1 MSNLCQ
7 PQGVTLAIA
16 LAVAMPFY
24 PIEFKEDG
32 QTTIPN
38 LVNIDGTGHSGTALL
53 VVNDG
58 LLRTHQD
65 SMVFS
70 VDNTGGAELAL
81 NIHIAKQPIV
91 DIAKAIAGPANA
103 DLANYFIAIYP
114 LTIKADEK
122 RHLELRLVNSQYVLS
137 DLSFNSPALLVSNTL
152 PEPPISG
159 GQSQ

>member
-16 LAVAMPFY
+16 LAMALPFY

-38 LVNIDGTGHSGTALL
+38 LVNIDGTLHSGTAEL

-65 SMVFS
+65 SMVFA
-70 VDNTGGAELAL
+70 VDNTGDAELTL

-91 DIAKAIAGPANA
+91 DITKANA
-103 DLANYFIAIYP
+103 DKANYFIASYP
-114 LTIKADEK
+114 LTVKADEK
-122 RHLELRLVNSQYVLS
+122 RHLELRLVNGQYVLS
-137 DLSFNSPALLVSNTL
+137 DRVLDL
-152 PEPPISG
+152 PTV
-159 GQSQ
+159 

>member
-24 PIEFKEDG
+24 RIEFKEDG

-38 LVNIDGTGHSGTALL
+38 LVNIDGTGHSGTAEL

-65 SMVFS
+65 SMIFA
-70 VDNTGGAELAL
+70 VDNTGGSDLAL
-81 NIHIAKQPIV
+81 TIHVAKQPIT
-91 DIAKAIAGPANA
+91 DIAVANA
-103 DLANYFIAIYP
+103 DKANYFIASYP
-114 LTIKADEK
+114 LTIKAGEK
-122 RHLELRLVNSQYVLS
+122 RHLELRLINGQYVLS
-137 DLSFNSPALLVSNTL
+137 DRGLDL
-152 PEPPISG
+152 PTV
-159 GQSQ
+159 

>member
-7 PQGVTLAIA
+7 PQGVILAIA

-24 PIEFKEDG
+24 PIEFEEDG

-38 LVNIDGTGHSGTALL
+38 LVNIDGTGHSGNAEL

-65 SMVFS
+65 SMVFA
-70 VDNTGGAELAL
+70 VDNSGGEELAL

-91 DIAKAIAGPANA
+91 DIDKAY
-103 DLANYFIAIYP
+103 DHTANYFIASYP
-114 LTIKADEK
+114 LTIKAGEI
-122 RHLELRLVNSQYVLS
+122 RHLELRLVNGQYVLS
-137 DLSFNSPALLVSNTL
+137 DLSLNSPALTESN
-152 PEPPISG
+152 PK
-159 GQSQ
+159 

>member
-38 LVNIDGTGHSGTALL
+38 LVNIDGTGHSGNAEL

-65 SMVFS
+65 SMVFA
-70 VDNTGGAELAL
+70 VDNTGGSDLAL
-81 NIHIAKQPIV
+81 TIHVAKQPIT
-91 DIAKAIAGPANA
+91 DIAVANA
-103 DLANYFIAIYP
+103 DKANYFIASYP

-122 RHLELRLVNSQYVLS
+122 RHLELRLVNGQYVLS
-137 DLSFNSPALLVSNTL
+137 DRGLDL
-152 PEPPISG
+152 PTV
-159 GQSQ
+159 

>member
-7 PQGVTLAIA
+7 PQGVILAVA

-38 LVNIDGTGHSGTALL
+38 LVNIDGTGHSGNAEL

-65 SMVFS
+65 SMVFA
-70 VDNTGGAELAL
+70 VDNTGDAELTL

-91 DIAKAIAGPANA
+91 DITKANA
-103 DLANYFIAIYP
+103 DKANYFIASYP
-114 LTIKADEK
+114 LTVKADEK
-122 RHLELRLVNSQYVLS
+122 RHLELRLVNGQYVLS
-137 DLSFNSPALLVSNTL
+137 DRVLDL
-152 PEPPISG
+152 PTV
-159 GQSQ
+159 

>member
-38 LVNIDGTGHSGTALL
+38 LVNIDGTGHSGNAAL

-65 SMVFS
+65 SMVFA
-70 VDNTGGAELAL
+70 VDNTGGEELAL

-91 DIAKAIAGPANA
+91 DIAKASADPANA
-103 DLANYFIAIYP
+103 DLANYFIASYP
-114 LTIKADEK
+114 LTIKANEK
-122 RHLELRLVNSQYVLS
+122 RHLELRLVNGQYVLS
-137 DLSFNSPALLVSNTL
+137 DRVLDL
-152 PEPPISG
+152 PTV
-159 GQSQ
+159 

>member
-7 PQGVTLAIA
+7 PQGVILAIA

-38 LVNIDGTGHSGTALL
+38 LVNIDGTGHSGNAEL

-65 SMVFS
+65 SMVFA
-70 VDNTGGAELAL
+70 VDNTGDAELTL

-91 DIAKAIAGPANA
+91 DITKANA
-103 DLANYFIAIYP
+103 DKANYFIASYP
-114 LTIKADEK
+114 LTVKADEK
-122 RHLELRLVNSQYVLS
+122 RHLELRLVNGQYVLS
-137 DLSFNSPALLVSNTL
+137 DRDLGL
-152 PEPPISG
+152 PTV
-159 GQSQ
+159 

>member
-7 PQGVTLAIA
+7 PQGVILAIA

-38 LVNIDGTGHSGTALL
+38 LVNIDGTGHSGTAEL

-65 SMVFS
+65 SMIFA
-70 VDNTGGAELAL
+70 VDNTGDAELTL
-81 NIHIAKQPIV
+81 IIHIAKQPIV
-91 DIAKAIAGPANA
+91 DIAKANA
-103 DLANYFIAIYP
+103 DKANYFIASYP
-114 LTIKADEK
+114 LTVKADEK
-122 RHLELRLVNSQYVLS
+122 RHLELRLVNGQYVLS
-137 DLSFNSPALLVSNTL
+137 DRVLDL
-152 PEPPISG
+152 PTV
-159 GQSQ
+159 

>member
-38 LVNIDGTGHSGTALL
+38 LVNIDGTGHSGNAEL

-65 SMVFS
+65 SMVFA
-70 VDNTGGAELAL
+70 VDNTGGSDLAL
-81 NIHIAKQPIV
+81 TIHVAKQPIT
-91 DIAKAIAGPANA
+91 DIAVANA
-103 DLANYFIAIYP
+103 DKANYFIASYP
-114 LTIKADEK
+114 ITIKADEK
-122 RHLELRLVNSQYVLS
+122 RHLELRLVNGQYVLS
-137 DLSFNSPALLVSNTL
+137 DRGLDL
-152 PEPPISG
+152 PTV
-159 GQSQ
+159 

>member
-7 PQGVTLAIA
+7 PQGVILAIA

-38 LVNIDGTGHSGTALL
+38 LVNIDGTGHSGTAEL

-65 SMVFS
+65 SMIFA
-70 VDNTGGAELAL
+70 VDNTGDAELAL

-91 DIAKAIAGPANA
+91 DIAKANA
-103 DLANYFIAIYP
+103 DKANYFIGSYP

-122 RHLELRLVNSQYVLS
+122 RHLELRLVNGQYVLS
-137 DLSFNSPALLVSNTL
+137 DLSLNSPALTESNL
-152 PEPPISG
+152 PL
-159 GQSQ
+159 

>member
-38 LVNIDGTGHSGTALL
+38 LVNIDGTGHSGNAEL

-58 LLRTHQD
+58 LLRTNHD
-65 SMVFS
+65 SMVFA
-70 VDNTGGAELAL
+70 VDNTGDAELAL

-91 DIAKAIAGPANA
+91 DIAKANA
-103 DLANYFIAIYP
+103 DKANYFIASYP
-114 LTIKADEK
+114 LIIKAGEK
-122 RHLELRLVNSQYVLS
+122 YHLELRLVNGQYVLS
-137 DLSFNSPALLVSNTL
+137 DLSLNSPALTESNPDTDL
-152 PEPPISG
+152 LAVYTAAKV
-159 GQSQ
+159 

>member
-7 PQGVTLAIA
+7 PQGVILAIA

-38 LVNIDGTGHSGTALL
+38 LVNIDGTGHSGTAEL

-65 SMVFS
+65 SMVFA
-70 VDNTGGAELAL
+70 VDNTGDAELTL

-91 DIAKAIAGPANA
+91 DITKANA
-103 DLANYFIAIYP
+103 DKANYFIASYP
-114 LTIKADEK
+114 LTVKADEK
-122 RHLELRLVNSQYVLS
+122 RHLELRLVNGQYVLS
-137 DLSFNSPALLVSNTL
+137 DRGLYL
-152 PEPPISG
+152 PTV
-159 GQSQ
+159 

>member
-7 PQGVTLAIA
+7 PQGVILAVA

-38 LVNIDGTGHSGTALL
+38 LVNIDGTGHSGNAEL

-65 SMVFS
+65 SMVFA
-70 VDNTGGAELAL
+70 VDNTGDAELTL

-91 DIAKAIAGPANA
+91 DITKANA
-103 DLANYFIAIYP
+103 DKANYFIASYP
-114 LTIKADEK
+114 LTVKADEK
-122 RHLELRLVNSQYVLS
+122 RHLDLRLVNGQYVLS
-137 DLSFNSPALLVSNTL
+137 DRVLDL
-152 PEPPISG
+152 PTV
-159 GQSQ
+159 

>member
-38 LVNIDGTGHSGTALL
+38 LVNIDGTGHSGTAEL

-58 LLRTHQD
+58 LLHTHQD
-65 SMVFS
+65 SMVFA
-70 VDNTGGAELAL
+70 VDNTGDAELTL

-91 DIAKAIAGPANA
+91 DIDKAY
-103 DLANYFIAIYP
+103 DDTANYFIASYLLI
-114 LTIKADEK
+114 IKANEK
-122 RHLELRLVNSQYVLS
+122 RHLELRLVNGQYALS
-137 DLSFNSPALLVSNTL
+137 DRGLAYQPFNQLT
-152 PEPPISG
+152 
-159 GQSQ
+159 

>member
-7 PQGVTLAIA
+7 PQGVILAIA

-38 LVNIDGTGHSGTALL
+38 LVNIDGTGHSGTAEL

-65 SMVFS
+65 SMIFA
-70 VDNTGGAELAL
+70 VDNTGDAELTL
-81 NIHIAKQPIV
+81 VIHIAKQPIV
-91 DIAKAIAGPANA
+91 DIIKTSADPANY
-103 DLANYFIAIYP
+103 LIASYP

-122 RHLELRLVNSQYVLS
+122 RHLELRLINGQYVLS
-137 DLSFNSPALLVSNTL
+137 DLSLNSTALTESNFPL
-152 PEPPISG
+152 
-159 GQSQ
+159 

>member
-38 LVNIDGTGHSGTALL
+38 LVNIDGTGHSGTAEL

-65 SMVFS
+65 SMVFA

-81 NIHIAKQPIV
+81 HIHIAKQPIV
-91 DIAKAIAGPANA
+91 DIDKAY
-103 DLANYFIAIYP
+103 DDKANYFIATYP
-114 LTIKADEK
+114 LIIKANEK
-122 RHLELRLVNSQYVLS
+122 RHFELRLVNGQYVLS
-137 DLSFNSPALLVSNTL
+137 DLSLNSTALT
-152 PEPPISG
+152 
-159 GQSQ
+159 QSVPL

>member
-7 PQGVTLAIA
+7 PQGVILAIA

-24 PIEFKEDG
+24 PIEFKEDE

-38 LVNIDGTGHSGTALL
+38 LVNIDGTGHSGNAEL

-65 SMVFS
+65 SMVFA
-70 VDNTGGAELAL
+70 VDNTGDAELTL

-91 DIAKAIAGPANA
+91 DITKANA
-103 DLANYFIAIYP
+103 DKANYFIASYP
-114 LTIKADEK
+114 LTVKADEK
-122 RHLELRLVNSQYVLS
+122 RHLELRLVNGQYVLS
-137 DLSFNSPALLVSNTL
+137 DRVLDL
-152 PEPPISG
+152 PTV
-159 GQSQ
+159 

>member
-24 PIEFKEDG
+24 RIEFKEDG

-38 LVNIDGTGHSGTALL
+38 LVNIDGTGHSGTVEL

-65 SMVFS
+65 SMVFA
-70 VDNTGGAELAL
+70 VDNSGDAELAL

-91 DIAKAIAGPANA
+91 DIAVANA
-103 DLANYFIAIYP
+103 AKADYFITSYP

-122 RHLELRLVNSQYVLS
+122 RHLELRLINGQYVLS
-137 DLSFNSPALLVSNTL
+137 DRGLDL
-152 PEPPISG
+152 PTV
-159 GQSQ
+159 

>member
-7 PQGVTLAIA
+7 PQGVILAVA

-38 LVNIDGTGHSGTALL
+38 LVNIDGTGHSGTAEL

-65 SMVFS
+65 SMVFA
-70 VDNTGGAELAL
+70 VDNTGDAELTL
-81 NIHIAKQPIV
+81 NFHIAKQPIV
-91 DIAKAIAGPANA
+91 DIAKANA
-103 DLANYFIAIYP
+103 DKANYFIASYP
-114 LTIKADEK
+114 LIIKANEK
-122 RHLELRLVNSQYVLS
+122 RHLELRLVNGQYVLS
-137 DLSFNSPALLVSNTL
+137 DRGLALPT
-152 PEPPISG
+152 I
-159 GQSQ
+159 

>member
-38 LVNIDGTGHSGTALL
+38 LVNIDGTGHSGTAEL

-65 SMVFS
+65 SMIFA
-70 VDNTGGAELAL
+70 VDNTGGSDLAL
-81 NIHIAKQPIV
+81 TIHVAKQPIT
-91 DIAKAIAGPANA
+91 DIAVANA
-103 DLANYFIAIYP
+103 DKANYFIASYP
-114 LTIKADEK
+114 LTIKAGEK
-122 RHLELRLVNSQYVLS
+122 RHLELRLINGQYVLS
-137 DLSFNSPALLVSNTL
+137 DRGLDL
-152 PEPPISG
+152 PTV
-159 GQSQ
+159 

>member
-38 LVNIDGTGHSGTALL
+38 LVNIDGTGHSGTAEL

-65 SMVFS
+65 SMVFA

-91 DIAKAIAGPANA
+91 DIAVANA
-103 DLANYFIAIYP
+103 AKADYFITSYP

-122 RHLELRLVNSQYVLS
+122 RHLELRLINGQYVLS
-137 DLSFNSPALLVSNTL
+137 DRGLDL
-152 PEPPISG
+152 PTV
-159 GQSQ
+159 

>member
-38 LVNIDGTGHSGTALL
+38 LVNIDGTGHSGNAEL

-65 SMVFS
+65 SMVFA
-70 VDNTGGAELAL
+70 VDNTGGSDLAL
-81 NIHIAKQPIV
+81 TIHVAKQPIT
-91 DIAKAIAGPANA
+91 DIAVANA
-103 DLANYFIAIYP
+103 AKAYYFITSYP

-122 RHLELRLVNSQYVLS
+122 RHLELRLINGQYVLS
-137 DLSFNSPALLVSNTL
+137 DRVLDL
-152 PEPPISG
+152 PTV
-159 GQSQ
+159 

>member
-7 PQGVTLAIA
+7 PQGVILAVA

-38 LVNIDGTGHSGTALL
+38 LVNIDGTGHSGTAEL

-65 SMVFS
+65 SMVFA
-70 VDNTGGAELAL
+70 VDNTGDAELTL

-91 DIAKAIAGPANA
+91 DITKANA
-103 DLANYFIAIYP
+103 DKANYFIASYP
-114 LTIKADEK
+114 LTVKADEK
-122 RHLELRLVNSQYVLS
+122 RHLELRLVNGQYVLS
-137 DLSFNSPALLVSNTL
+137 DRVLDL
-152 PEPPISG
+152 PTV
-159 GQSQ
+159 

>member
-7 PQGVTLAIA
+7 PQGVILAIA

-38 LVNIDGTGHSGTALL
+38 LVNIDGTGHSGNAEL

-65 SMVFS
+65 SMVFA
-70 VDNTGGAELAL
+70 VDNTGGSDLAL
-81 NIHIAKQPIV
+81 TIHVAKQPIT
-91 DIAKAIAGPANA
+91 DIAAANA
-103 DLANYFIAIYP
+103 AKADYFITSYP

-122 RHLELRLVNSQYVLS
+122 RHLELRLVNGQYVLS
-137 DLSFNSPALLVSNTL
+137 DRVLDL
-152 PEPPISG
+152 PTV
-159 GQSQ
+159 

>member
-7 PQGVTLAIA
+7 PQGVILAIA

-38 LVNIDGTGHSGTALL
+38 LVNIDGTGHSGNAEL

-65 SMVFS
+65 SMVFA
-70 VDNTGGAELAL
+70 VDNTGDAELTL

-91 DIAKAIAGPANA
+91 DITKANA
-103 DLANYFIAIYP
+103 DKANYFIASYP
-114 LTIKADEK
+114 LTVKADEK
-122 RHLELRLVNSQYVLS
+122 RHLELRLVNGQYVLS
-137 DLSFNSPALLVSNTL
+137 DRGLDL
-152 PEPPISG
+152 PTV
-159 GQSQ
+159 